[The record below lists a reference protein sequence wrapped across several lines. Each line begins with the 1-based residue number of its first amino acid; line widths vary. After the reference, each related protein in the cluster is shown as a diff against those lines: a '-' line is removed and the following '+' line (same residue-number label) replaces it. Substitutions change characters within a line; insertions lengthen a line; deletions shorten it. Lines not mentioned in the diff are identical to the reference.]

1 MKSTVSILF
10 IFITLNLSLFSNEP
24 DLISQINDYR
34 ISNGLD
40 ELIIEEKLMETALQ
54 YARVL
59 AEEKRISHVDQEGG
73 RVLNRYR
80 AAGGTAVAA
89 GEILGTSPET
99 ELIFEAW
106 KESDSHRELI
116 LDPKWYRI
124 GGALAKEG
132 EQVIAVIL
140 FSNSQIDELFY
151 KRLNNS
157 VNVQIKTIGNIELSF
172 GGSLPVDSVYMKNE
186 DIQIYQVSIFRDQ
199 LPLLIPVS
207 RNFNGI
213 KKITDFLYIPDE
225 ILNETH

>member
-1 MKSTVSILF
+1 MKSTVSILC

-59 AEEKRISHVDQEGG
+59 AEEKRISHVDTEGG
-73 RVLNRYR
+73 RVLDRYR
-80 AAGGTAVAA
+80 AAGGTAVTA

-172 GGSLPVDSVYMKNE
+172 GGFLPVDSVYMKNE